1 MGNAVG
7 TLARRIAAYAIDVGI
22 LAVVLIP
29 VTFGL
34 QALTGYRPDTGIGV
48 WLASITTISLP
59 SWIYFTLS
67 DASPRGATL
76 GKRMLGLGVATTAGS
91 RVGLGRALLRTAVK
105 LIPWELTH
113 ATMFALSPRLGTFSA
128 LQAGLLTIVYVLLAA
143 YLVVALRNGGTR
155 SVHDLV
161 AGTGVRRAG

>member
-7 TLARRIAAYAIDVGI
+7 FLARRITAYAIDIGL

-29 VTFGL
+29 LAFGL
-34 QALTGYRPDTGIGV
+34 QALIGYRPDTGIGV
-48 WLASITTISLP
+48 WFASLITISLP

-67 DASPRGATL
+67 DASPRGATI
-76 GKRMLGLGVATTAGS
+76 GKRVLGLRVAMTDGS
-91 RVGLGRALLRTAVK
+91 RVRLRPALVRTAVK

-113 ATMFALSPRLGTFSA
+113 ATMFALSPRLGSFSG

-143 YLVVALRNGGTR
+143 YLVVALRNRGERGI
-155 SVHDLV
+155 HDLV
-161 AGTGVRRAG
+161 AGTDVRRAG